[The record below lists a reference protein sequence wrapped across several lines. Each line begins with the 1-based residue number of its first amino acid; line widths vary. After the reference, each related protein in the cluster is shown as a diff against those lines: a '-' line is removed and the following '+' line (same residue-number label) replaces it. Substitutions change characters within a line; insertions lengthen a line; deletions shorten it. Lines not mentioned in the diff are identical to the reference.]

1 LVSSF
6 PRINSD
12 KLLRT
17 AARRG
22 DVVIEP
28 ALWPEIM
35 DEISRAMSAEGA
47 VLLQSDVRT
56 PDVPRTAS
64 LEDFA
69 QSYFSGGWHQR
80 DIRAE
85 RGVPILLAGVKV
97 IMDQDVVSPDEM
109 RRSAC
114 YQENYLPNGFQWF
127 TAVGFWAG
135 SALWTLSVQRTP
147 RQGRF
152 EPADKRILSHLS
164 DRLTQ
169 VATLSTAVGRSALI
183 GITNALDLVPR
194 AAIAM
199 DRTGSVVM
207 TNSSAERLFG
217 ADIRVDGLRRLVVAD
232 KRAMADIQSLR
243 DRLQSMPDDVAAPTG
258 AIVVRRLHKPPIIIR
273 ILPIDGPARG
283 PFLAARVLLVLSD
296 PSQRLTPTAE
306 LLRRAYGLT
315 TAEANLAVLVATGIS
330 VDAAAEQL
338 GVGKHTARNQLKAVF
353 SKMGVHRQG
362 ELVALLLRL

>member
-1 LVSSF
+1 LVSLS
-6 PRINSD
+6 PRIDSD

-17 AARRG
+17 AARLG
-22 DVVIEP
+22 DVVIDP

-35 DEISRAMSAEGA
+35 EEVSRAMSAEGA
-47 VLLQSDVRT
+47 ALLQGDVRT

-85 RGVPILLAGVKV
+85 RGVPLLLAGVKAV
-97 IMDQDVVSPDEM
+97 MDQDVVSPDEM

-114 YQENYLPNGFQWF
+114 YQDNYLPNGFQWF
-127 TAVGFWAG
+127 TAVGFRAG

-147 RQGRF
+147 KQGQF

-169 VATLSTAVGRSALI
+169 AATLSAAVGRSALI
-183 GITNALDLVPR
+183 GITNALDLVSR

-207 TNSSAERLFG
+207 TNSLAEQFFG

-232 KRAMADIQSLR
+232 KRAMADIQRLR
-243 DRLQSMPDDVAAPTG
+243 DRLQRMPDDVVAPMD
-258 AIVVRRLHKPPIIIR
+258 AIVVRRLDKPSIIIR

-296 PSQRLTPTAE
+296 PSQKLAPTAE
-306 LLRRAYGLT
+306 LLRRTYGLT
-315 TAEANLAVLVATGIS
+315 TAEANLAVLIATGIS

-338 GVGKHTARNQLKAVF
+338 GIGKQTARNQLKAVF
-353 SKMGVHRQG
+353 SKIGVHRQG
-362 ELVALLLRL
+362 ELVAHLLRL